1 MIKKLILIPWLTVLL
16 SCDSVMPG
24 GIWDKF
30 ETELRIEKQSDQG
43 PWGGKRS
50 YYWRS
55 ETTGYFNKEKI
66 FDFTSS
72 NGWSLVDSVKCP
84 EEESRNLKKNNRPG
98 FTIQVGPFET
108 NASSEVFLEEDFPR
122 WINTGLTLY
131 RFKTGIVIFYPGTDS
146 YTEVNGFITV
156 SENEKEMT
164 VYHLW
169 GE

>member
-1 MIKKLILIPWLTVLL
+1 MIKKLMLIPFLTVLL

-24 GIWDKF
+24 GIWNKF

-43 PWGGKRS
+43 PWGGTRS

-55 ETTGYFNKEKI
+55 KTTGYFNRERI

-72 NGWSLVDSVKCP
+72 NGWSLVDSIKYQT
-84 EEESRNLKKNNRPG
+84 EEIKNIKNNRRPS
-98 FTIQVGPFET
+98 FTIQIGPFET
-108 NASSEVFLEEDFPR
+108 NASSDVFLDQDFPR
-122 WINTGLTLY
+122 WTNTGVTLY
-131 RFKTGIVIFYPGTDS
+131 RFKTGILIFYPGTDS
-146 YTEVNGFITV
+146 STEVNGFILV
-156 SENEKEMT
+156 SEDKKEMT